1 MVSKVFP
8 FFVAIGI
15 LCLSLEGYAGV
26 PKTETSHIHGK
37 IIDATTGEALTGVL
51 VKLEGFDQ
59 GTLSDE
65 SGNFTIDYCADN
77 PKTLTL
83 SLVSFQTISLSLAD
97 LSAVSTIALHEKP

>member
-8 FFVAIGI
+8 FLVAIGI
-15 LCLSLEGYAGV
+15 LCRSLEAFGGV
-26 PKTETSHIHGK
+26 PKPETRHIHGK

-51 VKLEGFDQ
+51 IKLEGFDQ
-59 GTLSDE
+59 STLSDE

-83 SLVSFQTISLSLAD
+83 SLVSFQTLSLSLTD